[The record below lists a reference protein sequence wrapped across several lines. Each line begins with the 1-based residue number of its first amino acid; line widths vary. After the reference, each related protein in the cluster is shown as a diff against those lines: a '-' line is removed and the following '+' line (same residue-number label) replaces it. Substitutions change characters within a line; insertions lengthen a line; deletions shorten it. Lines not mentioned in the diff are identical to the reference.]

1 MLEDQY
7 MSDQLLLTEAAR
19 IVGKAPATLRR
30 LVNDGRIPSTKDV
43 QGRNR
48 VRRED
53 VIAYYAT
60 TSEQNP
66 IPDRAGASH
75 SDPMLGALRDQIAI
89 LVQTVDREREENR
102 ELRQR
107 LREMEQE
114 RTQHLAEMRA
124 MLSRDSNGKEGVLSR
139 WIRR

>member
-1 MLEDQY
+1 MNNQI
-7 MSDQLLLTEAAR
+7 LLTEAAK

-30 LVNDGRIPSTKDV
+30 LINDGRIASTKDS

-53 VIAYYAT
+53 VIAYYAMM
-60 TSEQNP
+60 SDQAL
-66 IPDRAGASH
+66 ICDRAGASH
-75 SDPMLGALRDQIAI
+75 TDSMINALRDQITI
-89 LVQTVDREREENR
+89 LTQTVDREREENK
-102 ELRQR
+102 ELRVR
-107 LREMEQE
+107 IREMEQE

-124 MLSRDSNGKEGVLSR
+124 ILSKDSQSKEGVISR

>member
-1 MLEDQY
+1 MNNQI
-7 MSDQLLLTEAAR
+7 LLTEAAK

-30 LVNDGRIPSTKDV
+30 LINDGRIASTKDS

-53 VIAYYAT
+53 VIAYYAMM
-60 TSEQNP
+60 SDQAL
-66 IPDRAGASH
+66 ISDRAGASH
-75 SDPMLGALRDQIAI
+75 TDSMINALRDQITI
-89 LVQTVDREREENR
+89 LTQTVDREREENK
-102 ELRQR
+102 ELRVR
-107 LREMEQE
+107 IREMEQE

-124 MLSRDSNGKEGVLSR
+124 ILSKDSQSKEGVISR

>member
-1 MLEDQY
+1 
-7 MSDQLLLTEAAR
+7 MSDQLLLTEAAK

-30 LVNDGRIPSTKDV
+30 LVNDGRLPSAKDS

-60 TSEQNP
+60 MSDHTP
-66 IPDRAGASH
+66 IVDRAGASH
-75 SDPMLGALRDQIAI
+75 SDPMLCALRDQIAI
-89 LVQTVDREREENR
+89 LAQTVDREREENR

-124 MLSRDSNGKEGVLSR
+124 MLTRDSNGRDGVLSR